1 MKSCCKFIAEAN
13 AERILKIGQY
23 YICQSY
29 AHILEVTAVK
39 FGVRVRAWNAPR
51 RIFAIVK
58 IA

>member
-39 FGVRVRAWNAPR
+39 FCVRVRA
-51 RIFAIVK
+51 
-58 IA
+58 